1 MAIISP
7 RGPVWLSSVFVG
19 LQNFRELFA
28 DSSYRQ
34 SFWVTAQF
42 SFWVAILG
50 LTISLLLA
58 VMSNRVIRAATFYKT
73 LLIWPY
79 AVATAVAGVL
89 WLFMFSPSVGVV
101 AVWLVKM
108 GIQWNPRL
116 SGNDAML
123 LVFIASVWK

>member
-58 VMSNRVIRAATFYKT
+58 VMANRVIRAATFYKT

-89 WLFMFSPSVGVV
+89 WLFMFSPSVGVLAEIGRAWCRGRV
-101 AVWLVKM
+101 SIAV
-108 GIQWNPRL
+108 
-116 SGNDAML
+116 
-123 LVFIASVWK
+123 